1 MAGFRQV
8 QKKLNGRFEGFL
20 TCRNKLTESSAPL
33 LQLRKVISSGVV
45 IKQQKG
51 DRRNHMKQEVREKV
65 CWVVG
70 AGSFDGLMGRPQ
82 KGDLVIAA
90 DGGYIYLKELGIEP
104 DVLLG
109 DFDSL
114 KRVPEHGASAATLSD
129 QR

>member
-20 TCRNKLTESSAPL
+20 TWRNKLTESSAPL
-33 LQLRKVISSGVV
+33 LQLRKVISNGVV

-51 DRRNHMKQEVREKV
+51 DRRNLMKQEVREKV

-70 AGSFDGLMGRPQ
+70 AGSFDGLMGCPQ

-90 DGGYIYLKELGIEP
+90 DGGYIYLKELGQSRY
-104 DVLLG
+104 LNSR
-109 DFDSL
+109 SL
-114 KRVPEHGASAATLSD
+114 CRFKDRRAGRRCHI
-129 QR
+129 